1 MNLLTLCPKTLA
13 PFMVLETPV
22 HKHQAK
28 RRKLSTA
35 GGGEGMGEG
44 SSQRSQSSQVME
56 GVASLEQDMG
66 ISAWPC
72 SVTWNKFLPVSGPL

>member
-1 MNLLTLCPKTLA
+1 MILKVRVNLLTLCPKTLA
-13 PFMVLETPV
+13 PFMVLEIPV

-35 GGGEGMGEG
+35 GGGGVRGEG

-56 GVASLEQDMG
+56 GVASLEQDWG
-66 ISAWPC
+66 S
-72 SVTWNKFLPVSGPL
+72 LPGLAR